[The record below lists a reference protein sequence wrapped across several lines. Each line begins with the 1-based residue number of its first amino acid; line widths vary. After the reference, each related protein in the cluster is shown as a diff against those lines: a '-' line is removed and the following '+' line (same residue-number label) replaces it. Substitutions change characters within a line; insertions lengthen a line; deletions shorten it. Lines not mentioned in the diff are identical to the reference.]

1 MILFDHEQNAV
12 DLSSEHTNAQ
22 HTWIW
27 WPNVY
32 TICLESLLCGQL
44 LANQISFCDCRTGH
58 FSPWAGCDGSF
69 IGTYKTTTHS
79 YLVAECEISAW
90 TTLGND
96 YQKFLWVIFECF
108 TIPLSTK
115 LWVYRW
121 NMSKLHIIEYGAWVL
136 LFKVNYS
143 VFCQCLPRAQYH
155 ACMLQSGALK
165 RTSRTF

>member
-1 MILFDHEQNAV
+1 MAECVIFARTVCFVDNFWEIKFLSAIVGQGMTAFEQDAM
-12 DLSSEHTNAQ
+12 DLSLEHTKPQ
-22 HTWIW
+22 HTRIW
-27 WPNVY
+27 LLNVKN
-32 TICLESLLCGQL
+32 LLGQC
-44 LANQISFCDCRTGH
+44 FM
-58 FSPWAGCDGSF
+58 
-69 IGTYKTTTHS
+69 
-79 YLVAECEISAW
+79 W

-96 YQKFLWVIFECF
+96 YQKFLWVIFEYF

-115 LWVYRW
+115 LWVYHW
-121 NMSKLHIIEYGAWVL
+121 NMSKLHVIEYGVWVL